1 MKIEEIKPTAREF
14 QLTLSEDQL
23 RVIEHALYVHDGA
36 AATSGSVTAYSV
48 WDKIDVRPGRVSRPE
63 HPRFEVTDFT
73 EGAVA

>member
-48 WDKIDVRPGRVSRPE
+48 WDKIDDALDEFHVQNIRGSK
-63 HPRFEVTDFT
+63 
-73 EGAVA
+73 